1 MTRDFLLILTVLSRG
16 PAKFRVATTVY
27 PLLPKHPC
35 RSVPSTFEK
44 HGISPSGIEW
54 RPPHP
59 ARRPPRRPSQ
69 ASSPSL
75 FPSDEQINRWSPV
88 GASSAPEPTDAF
100 PSLQLHKGGSP
111 TVSIPLRI
119 LDLVGFMG
127 PSLLPISGWTRM
139 AAGSRGCQWV
149 PSHLAN
155 PDIGESA
162 CAIVLS
168 RPAIRLATSPLA
180 MSEPPN
186 SAVPEPS
193 TPSATRRLAANVSA
207 PWTARCAECVPPTA
221 PTQQSW
227 PAGPHVGT
235 VDSLEF

>member
-139 AAGSRGCQWV
+139 AAGSRGCQWGPLTPCQPRHWRIGARHRPV
-149 PSHLAN
+149 SPS
-155 PDIGESA
+155 DSA
-162 CAIVLS
+162 CHLPPGYVRTPEQRCPRAVDT
-168 RPAIRLATSPLA
+168 IRH
-180 MSEPPN
+180 
-186 SAVPEPS
+186 
-193 TPSATRRLAANVSA
+193 AAAS
-207 PWTARCAECVPPTA
+207 
-221 PTQQSW
+221 S
-227 PAGPHVGT
+227 
-235 VDSLEF
+235 